1 MINEAEAQGIGFYKS
16 DDFVVIN
23 DVLRGALQ
31 TDDIQALAN
40 LMQDALGSVDRLMAI
55 AEERERKRKRGE
67 E

>member
-1 MINEAEAQGIGFYKS
+1 M
-16 DDFVVIN
+16 VIN